1 MEGTPRGGI
10 RAGLVACVL
19 AGLLAAHAVAP
30 ASAGAAEVVL
40 PLTVPFELLLQRLT
54 GQVYYDPGGTARL
67 WPETS
72 CRHLT
77 LDHPAFDRRDA
88 FLRFVTHGDGVAG
101 TRFLWFCLNA
111 LRWRG
116 YVEALTTPYVTPDW
130 QLKLRVAESSLY
142 DEQWKKGGLRGLLWD
157 ATQSLLLPRLTGLS
171 VDLTPPRDDLIGLVR
186 MVVGPSDAAR
196 MEAVL
201 KNATVRTVEVR
212 DDGVVAHLVLDM
224 PDAFVQAR
232 PAPAAPEA
240 PLAPAEALAAEQALE
255 RWDAFLVFVVKSLGV
270 DIADA
275 GIRAELFGLLIE
287 SRYELLPILTG
298 PVRRGTGD
306 PVRRLFTE
314 TWTRLHDILA
324 TAGKRGVLGDK
335 ARFASFIAAGDALA
349 ALDRAAPGLGIEIS
363 ADGLRRLAR
372 LLAPRSTEDPLRY
385 SDDVDAALRAL
396 FGLAPETDLA
406 PAPAPPPGPTGPAK
420 PGPGSGLPWRLVAYA
435 WAEESGDE
443 LTKLNERLTRWVPEE
458 EELADYQAT
467 MGRLLAV
474 TAERAQRQAELDTRY
489 ARPYRTLVS
498 ATALQESC
506 WRQFERKGD
515 TITYRASSQGSVG
528 LMQVN
533 RRVWRGFYNVER
545 LQWDTAYNARA
556 GAEILLRY
564 LRQYGVAEGR
574 RTGRLEDAVRST
586 WAVYNA
592 GPAALG
598 RYRDQDSS
606 ARERRVDD
614 GFWTHYS
621 GLAAGGRADLLTCAT
636 RPVAGRE
643 PR

>member
-1 MEGTPRGGI
+1 MSMRTWLA
-10 RAGLVACVL
+10 AGVL
-19 AGLLAAHAVAP
+19 AGLLAAHAAAP

-40 PLTVPFELLLQRLT
+40 PLTVPFDLLVQRLASD
-54 GQVYYDPGGTARL
+54 VYTDPDGTARL
-67 WPETS
+67 WRETS

-77 LDHPAFDRRDA
+77 LDSPAFDRRDA

-116 YVEALTTPYVTPDW
+116 YVEALTAPYVTPEW
-130 QLKLRVAESSLY
+130 QLKLELAESSLY

-157 ATQSLLLPRLTGLS
+157 ATRRLLLPRLTSLS
-171 VDLTPPRDDLIGLVR
+171 VDLTPPRDDVIGLVR
-186 MVVGPSDAAR
+186 LVVGPSDAAR
-196 MEAVL
+196 MESAL
-201 KNATVRTVEVR
+201 RRATIRTLEVR

-224 PDAFVQAR
+224 PDDFAQAR
-232 PAPAAPEA
+232 PTPVAPEA
-240 PLAPAEALAAEQALE
+240 PLSPAEAAAAEQALE
-255 RWDAFLVFVVKSLGV
+255 RWDAFLVFVVKSLGA
-270 DIADA
+270 DIADPA
-275 GIRAELFGLLIE
+275 IRAELFGMLIE

-298 PVRRGTGD
+298 PVRRGEGD
-306 PVRRLFTE
+306 PVRRLFRE
-314 TWTRLHDILA
+314 TWTRVHDILA
-324 TAGKRGVLGDK
+324 DAGKRGLLADQ

-372 LLAPRSTEDPLRY
+372 LLVPRAAEDPLRY
-385 SDDVDAALRAL
+385 GDDVDAALRAL
-396 FGLAPETDLA
+396 FGLPPETDLA
-406 PAPAPPPGPTGPAK
+406 PAPAPPPGPSK
-420 PGPGSGLPWRLVAYA
+420 PGRGSGLPWRRVAYA
-435 WAEESGDE
+435 ADEEGGDE
-443 LTKLNERLTRWVPEE
+443 LAKLNERLSRWVPQE
-458 EELADYQAT
+458 EELPDYQGAV
-467 MGRLLAV
+467 GRLLAL
-474 TAERAQRQAELDTRY
+474 TGEQALRGAELEARY
-489 ARPYRTLVS
+489 ARPFRTLVP

-506 WRQFERKGD
+506 WQQFERKGD
-515 TITYRASSQGSVG
+515 AITYRASPQGSVG

-533 RRVWRGFYNVER
+533 RRVWRGFYDVER

-574 RTGRLEDAVRST
+574 RTGRLEDALRST

-598 RYRDQDSS
+598 RYRGQDSS

-614 GFWTHYS
+614 AFWAHYS
-621 GLAAGGRADLLTCAT
+621 GLAAGGRADLLTCAIRPGAPRET
-636 RPVAGRE
+636 R
-643 PR
+643 

>member
-1 MEGTPRGGI
+1 M
-10 RAGLVACVL
+10 
-19 AGLLAAHAVAP
+19 
-30 ASAGAAEVVL
+30 
-40 PLTVPFELLLQRLT
+40 
-54 GQVYYDPGGTARL
+54 
-67 WPETS
+67 
-72 CRHLT
+72 
-77 LDHPAFDRRDA
+77 
-88 FLRFVTHGDGVAG
+88 
-101 TRFLWFCLNA
+101 
-111 LRWRG
+111 
-116 YVEALTTPYVTPDW
+116 
-130 QLKLRVAESSLY
+130 
-142 DEQWKKGGLRGLLWD
+142 
-157 ATQSLLLPRLTGLS
+157 
-171 VDLTPPRDDLIGLVR
+171 
-186 MVVGPSDAAR
+186 
-196 MEAVL
+196 
-201 KNATVRTVEVR
+201 
-212 DDGVVAHLVLDM
+212 
-224 PDAFVQAR
+224 
-232 PAPAAPEA
+232 
-240 PLAPAEALAAEQALE
+240 
-255 RWDAFLVFVVKSLGV
+255 
-270 DIADA
+270 
-275 GIRAELFGLLIE
+275 
-287 SRYELLPILTG
+287 
-298 PVRRGTGD
+298 
-306 PVRRLFTE
+306 
-314 TWTRLHDILA
+314 
-324 TAGKRGVLGDK
+324 
-335 ARFASFIAAGDALA
+335 
-349 ALDRAAPGLGIEIS
+349 
-363 ADGLRRLAR
+363 
-372 LLAPRSTEDPLRY
+372 
-385 SDDVDAALRAL
+385 
-396 FGLAPETDLA
+396 
-406 PAPAPPPGPTGPAK
+406 
-420 PGPGSGLPWRLVAYA
+420 
-435 WAEESGDE
+435 
-443 LTKLNERLTRWVPEE
+443 PEE